1 MRFTL
6 NGIFFSYVHFWLW
19 AQRYF
24 SFAGLGSVMVGEA
37 ADLRH
42 SCEHRRALTISEGGS
57 EGANRPNTAGH
68 DGTPVTC
75 NHQAAAN

>member
-1 MRFTL
+1 MC
-6 NGIFFSYVHFWLW
+6 IFEFGL
-19 AQRYF
+19 YF
-24 SFAGLGSVMVGEA
+24 SFATLGSLMVGFLVGEA

-42 SCEHRRALTISEGGS
+42 SYEHRRAWTISEGGS

-68 DGTPVTC
+68 DGTPVTL